1 MELVIAAVVVTS
13 ILVFFGRILF
23 RPNGISIE
31 DLLRRTDLD
40 WPRGVQEEDSVRWH
54 TERLHP
60 RSQS

>member
-1 MELVIAAVVVTS
+1 MELVTAALVVTA

-40 WPRGVQEEDSVRWH
+40 WPRGVQEEDAVHWH
-54 TERLHP
+54 TERLHQ
-60 RSQS
+60 RSDS